1 MSAHNS
7 RHQSHH
13 ADTPPRYSDQMPEPP
28 VLTSYEAEW
37 SSASL
42 EHYRLPAGEA
52 PARCFDNHM
61 IGIALGQAQQ
71 VDMQVDG
78 VAKGRLQRLSL
89 LDGSVS
95 FTPMQH
101 CNWAR
106 WDQPIEG
113 IILNLKSELLT
124 HNAAD
129 LLGVDQV
136 ELLPQVN
143 FDDPLILQIALALKA
158 DLESHRLGGRLYA
171 EAMSTALAV
180 HLVRN
185 YSSHHPKSVH
195 GLGGLSPTSLQ
206 LVMDYIHAHLDRD
219 LGLEE
224 LATIAQLSA
233 YHFCRSFKQSTSF
246 TPHQY
251 LIRQRVE
258 RAKLLLKEG
267 KMEIREVAIA
277 CGFTHQS
284 HLNRHFKRLTGV
296 TPKKFANLS

>member
-1 MSAHNS
+1 MS
-7 RHQSHH
+7 
-13 ADTPPRYSDQMPEPP
+13 DTLPRYSDQMPGSP

-52 PARCFDNHM
+52 PTRCFDHHV
-61 IGIALGQAQQ
+61 IAMTLGQDQQ
-71 VDMQVDG
+71 VDVQMDG
-78 VAKGRLQRLSL
+78 VAKGRLQRLTL
-89 LDGSVS
+89 FNGSVL

-106 WDQPIEG
+106 WEQEVEG
-113 IILNLKSELLT
+113 IILNLKTELLT
-124 HNAAD
+124 RNAAD

-136 ELLPQVN
+136 ELLPQAN
-143 FDDPLILQIALALKA
+143 FHDPLILQIALALKA
-158 DLESHRLGGRLYA
+158 DLESHRSGGRLYA

-185 YSSHHPKSVH
+185 YSSHRPKSVH

-206 LVMDYIHAHLDRD
+206 LVTDYIHDYLDRD

-224 LATIAQLSA
+224 LAAIVQLSPH
-233 YHFCRSFKQSTSF
+233 HFCRSFKQSTGFS
-246 TPHQY
+246 PHQY

-258 RAKLLLKEG
+258 RAKLLLKGG

-284 HLNRHFKRLTGV
+284 HLNRHFKRLMGI
-296 TPKKFANLS
+296 TPKKFANS